1 MLCAHFSMFWVDDSY
16 SFVCMQNKKQRQY
29 FVLLGQH
36 LADKSHW
43 QGRHPIRNLKQF
55 HIVFT
60 NVTDGW
66 FFLSFVH
73 FWPIMVRRRKCMFQ
87 KSGFLAKNPFFS
99 MGPRFLSKDHQSVWT
114 RAPHRRWTRPEIF
127 FRFRFRPFFVI
138 VTKKS
143 YPPSLWGS
151 VCQ

>member
-1 MLCAHFSMFWVDDSY
+1 MVNLCFQNFSHR
-16 SFVCMQNKKQRQY
+16 NP
-29 FVLLGQH
+29 VLE
-36 LADKSHW
+36 
-43 QGRHPIRNLKQF
+43 
-55 HIVFT
+55 IVK
-60 NVTDGW
+60 
-66 FFLSFVH
+66 
-73 FWPIMVRRRKCMFQ
+73 KCMFQ

-114 RAPHRRWTRPEIF
+114 RAPHRRWTRPKIF

-138 VTKKS
+138 FAKKS